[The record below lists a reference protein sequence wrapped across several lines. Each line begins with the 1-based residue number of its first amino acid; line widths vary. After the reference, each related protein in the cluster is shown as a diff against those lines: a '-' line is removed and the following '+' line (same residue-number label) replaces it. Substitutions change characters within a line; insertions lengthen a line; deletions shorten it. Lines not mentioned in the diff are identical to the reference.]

1 MPNSSTVC
9 IDANLAIKLVDQS
22 KSRAVESLFQE
33 WTRQNFVIVAPYL
46 LRYEMT
52 NIVRQLTRHGRMTQ
66 DIAGD
71 AVAAMNLLP
80 ITLFADPRH
89 HARALAFSIRFNL
102 PAAYDAHYLALAE
115 DLDCEFWTA
124 DKRLARATD
133 GAFPL
138 LRLFDT

>member
-80 ITLFADPRH
+80 ITLFANPEH

-115 DLDCEFWTA
+115 ELDCEFWTA
-124 DKRLARATD
+124 NKRLARAVRD
-133 GAFPL
+133 EL
-138 LRLFDT
+138 DWVHLFE